1 MSGKRILVVDD
12 EKIVNLDIQ
21 ATLKRLG
28 YVIAGEAVTGP
39 EAIDKAAA
47 NRPDLVLM
55 DIKLQGDMDGIEAA
69 NIIIKKYDIPIVFLT
84 AFSDENTLS
93 RAKLSGP
100 FGYLLK
106 PFEEREVRSSIEIAL
121 YKHAME
127 QEYRQAVA
135 DAEAANEAKSSFLAT
150 ISHELRTPMNGIL
163 GLSEILLSTGL
174 APDQQEY
181 VELIKGSASSLL
193 RVLNDM
199 LDYSKIERRILE
211 LREGVFNVRRTLAMV
226 LNSHQPNASN
236 KGLQMECFVHPDI
249 SKELQGDSGR
259 LTQILNNLVG
269 NAVKYTDAGGI
280 SIEVV
285 PDACDS
291 DPYPA
296 GYVRLLF
303 TVSDTGV
310 GISRHKADA
319 IFESFTQLEDYM
331 TRKHGGIG
339 LGLAITQNLVHM
351 LQGAIWVDTKPS
363 RGSSFHFTAV
373 FKRVDKS
380 PNKEL
385 REGCG
390 SLEFSQ
396 HKRIMLA
403 DDNIITRRVVTA
415 FLENANCELEV
426 VENGREAIRLL
437 TSKPFDIVIM
447 DIQMPIMDG
456 LEATRLIRGGYI
468 ENVDPQVP
476 ILALTAHAMK
486 GDRERCLGVG
496 MNGYLSKPFDSF
508 GLMNALLSVVSG
520 EESSTRVNDQ
530 TQEDVGNK
538 SCLDFEGTIARLD
551 GNDVL
556 LREIYRHFMRLVP
569 THLVKVDEAVGKSD
583 IDMIRSEI
591 CFLRGLSLDVGA
603 NRLSSLTQE
612 IEALLEEDNLL
623 EISNLVSC
631 MKSEAENTFTE
642 MSDYLFKSN

>member
-28 YVIAGEAVTGP
+28 YVIADDAVTGP
-39 EAIDKAAA
+39 EAISKAAA
-47 NRPDLVLM
+47 TRPDLILM
-55 DIKLQGDMDGIEAA
+55 DIKLQGEMDGIEAA

-84 AFSDENTLS
+84 AFSDEKTLC

-106 PFEEREVRSSIEIAL
+106 PFEEREVRSAIEIAL

-163 GLSEILLSTGL
+163 GLSEILLSSGL
-174 APDQQEY
+174 GSEQQEY

-211 LREGVFNVRRTLAMV
+211 LREGVFDVRRTLALV
-226 LNSHQPNASN
+226 LNSHQPNAMN
-236 KGLQMECFVHPDI
+236 KELQMECFVHPDVAV
-249 SKELQGDSGR
+249 ELQGDSGR

-269 NAVKYTDAGGI
+269 NAIKYTDAGGV

-285 PDACDS
+285 PDECDS

-296 GYVRLLF
+296 GCVRLLF

-310 GISRHKADA
+310 GISRHKADR

-363 RGSSFHFTAV
+363 HGSSFYFTAV
-373 FKRVDKS
+373 FKTVDDCSKTELDQG
-380 PNKEL
+380 NKL
-385 REGCG
+385 LNFPQR
-390 SLEFSQ
+390 
-396 HKRIMLA
+396 KRIMLA

-415 FLENANCELEV
+415 FLENANCDLEL

-437 TSKPFDIVIM
+437 TSKSFDLVIM

-456 LEATRLIRGGYI
+456 LEATRLIRAGYI
-468 ENVDPQVP
+468 DNVDPQIP

-486 GDRERCLGVG
+486 GDRERCLDVG
-496 MNGYLSKPFDSF
+496 MNGYLSKPFDSA
-508 GLMNALLSVVSG
+508 GLMNALLSVVNG
-520 EESSTRVNDQ
+520 DESRKQ
-530 TQEDVGNK
+530 TAARTDEKVANK
-538 SCLDFEGTIARLD
+538 SSLDFKGTIARLD

-583 IDMIRSEI
+583 KDMVRSEI

-612 IEALLEEDNLL
+612 IEELLEEDNFP
-623 EISNLVSC
+623 EVGGLVSR
-631 MKSEAENTFTE
+631 MKYEAENTFTE

>member
-28 YVIAGEAVTGP
+28 YVIAGDAVTGP

-47 NRPDLVLM
+47 SRPDLVLM
-55 DIKLQGDMDGIEAA
+55 DIKLKGDMDGIEAA

-84 AFSDENTLS
+84 AFSDEKTLS

-106 PFEEREVRSSIEIAL
+106 PFEEREVRSAIEIAL

-135 DAEAANEAKSSFLAT
+135 DAQAANEAKSSFLAT

-174 APDQQEY
+174 AVEQQEY
-181 VELIKGSASSLL
+181 VELIKASASSLL

-211 LREGVFNVRRTLAMV
+211 LREGVFNLRQTLALV
-226 LNSHQPNASN
+226 LNSHQPNAAN
-236 KGLQMECFVHPDI
+236 KGLQLECFVHPDVA
-249 SKELQGDSGR
+249 KDLQGDSGR

-269 NAVKYTDAGGI
+269 NAIKYTETGGI

-285 PDACDS
+285 PDASDS

-296 GYVRLLF
+296 GCVRLLF

-310 GISRHKADA
+310 GISRHESDA

-363 RGSSFHFTAV
+363 FGSSFHFTAV
-373 FKRVDKS
+373 FKCVEKS
-380 PNKEL
+380 PEQEF
-385 REGCG
+385 REVDNQ
-390 SLEFSQ
+390 LKFPK
-396 HKRIMLA
+396 HVRIMLA
-403 DDNIITRRVVTA
+403 DDNIITRKVVTA
-415 FLENANCELEV
+415 FLENANCDLEV

-437 TSKPFDIVIM
+437 TSKHFDLVIM

-468 ENVDPQVP
+468 ENVNPKVP

-496 MNGYLSKPFDSF
+496 MNGYLSKPFDSL
-508 GLMNALLSVVSG
+508 GLMNALLAAVSG
-520 EESSTRVNDQ
+520 GKSSATASDHDKGEVKN
-530 TQEDVGNK
+530 T
-538 SCLDFEGTIARLD
+538 SSLDFKGTIVRLD
-551 GNDVL
+551 GNDTL
-556 LREIYRHFMRLVP
+556 LCEIYRHFMRLVP
-569 THLVKVDEAVGKSD
+569 AHLVKMDEAVGKCD
-583 IDMIRSEI
+583 IDLIRSEI

-603 NRLSSLTQE
+603 NKLSSLTQK
-612 IEALLEEDNLL
+612 IEALLEEDKLT
-623 EISNLVSC
+623 EIGCLISHL
-631 MKSEAENTFTE
+631 KSEAENTFTE